1 VTTFPEISEAVHASM
16 PPGDVA
22 PAAASHELTEHQREL
37 LALISELGPSSSLT
51 LQAGIAMPVTYP
63 QLMRNLSHLQ
73 TIGLVEKVGAARA
86 TRWRLP
92 GQTAPLPATGQNQL
106 RARSSSAVLIP
117 AEAEE

>member
-1 VTTFPEISEAVHASM
+1 VTTFPELYEEAHEAM
-16 PPGDVA
+16 PPGDMA
-22 PAAASHELTEHQREL
+22 PAEASPVLTEHQREL
-37 LALISELGPSSSLT
+37 LALITELGPSSSLT

-73 TIGLVEKVGAARA
+73 AIGLVEKIGAARA

-92 GQTAPLPATGQNQL
+92 GQTAPLPATDPGQPW
-106 RARSSSAVLIP
+106 ARPSSAVLIP